1 VKFTFP
7 HTENVYKSGEGESDT
22 MKTVPSVIMAL
33 AALVLAA
40 VPADAAKKQE
50 TPAYDLP
57 MRVVIVR
64 SVMAGC
70 GSLCPQWISAE
81 GQVTAQSP
89 AVFKKALAKAKDE
102 HLPIVVTSTGGDVE
116 ASLKIGEMIRANHL
130 DVAVGWTYFG
140 GCAPYQSDCK
150 LPAAQKGIYRG
161 VIMSGQGFCVSACA
175 FILAA
180 GEKRFMGQGTAVG
193 VHQISRTITQE
204 KVRYYERF
212 RIVDGKKQV
221 LSRKIVSRKP
231 VKSYLSTKLDNRL
244 EKRLDAY
251 FAKMGIDKSLLGLF
265 KKAPPTSMYI
275 LTSAEARSTKIVTD
289 FTSAVDLVTNSRC
302 TSNPPA
308 DNCVL
313 LEDQQASAKP

>member
-1 VKFTFP
+1 
-7 HTENVYKSGEGESDT
+7 
-22 MKTVPSVIMAL
+22 MKTIPSVVMAL
-33 AALVLAA
+33 VSLVLAVA
-40 VPADAAKKQE
+40 LPDNPADAARKKE

-57 MRVVIVR
+57 MRVVVVR

-81 GQVTAQSP
+81 GQITAQTP
-89 AVFKKALAKAKDE
+89 AVFKKALKKVKDR

-140 GCAPYQSDCK
+140 GCAPYQPDCK
-150 LPAAQKGIYRG
+150 LPAAQKGVYRG

-204 KVRYYERF
+204 KVRYYERY
-212 RIVDGKKQV
+212 RIVGGKKQV

-231 VKSYLSTKLDNRL
+231 VKSYLSTKLDRRL
-244 EKRLDAY
+244 EKKLDVF
-251 FAKMGIDKSLLGLF
+251 FAKMGVDKSLLGLF

-275 LTSAEARSTKIVTD
+275 LTSAEARDTRIVTD
-289 FTSAVDLVTNSRC
+289 FTSAVDLVANSRC
-302 TSNPPA
+302 TTNPPA

-313 LEDQQASAKP
+313 LEDRQASVTP

>member
-1 VKFTFP
+1 VKT
-7 HTENVYKSGEGESDT
+7 T
-22 MKTVPSVIMAL
+22 PSVIMAF

-40 VPADAAKKQE
+40 APADAAKKQE

-70 GSLCPQWISAE
+70 GTLCPQWISAE

-89 AVFKKALAKAKDE
+89 AVFKKALAKAKGL
-102 HLPIVVTSTGGDVE
+102 HLPVVVTSTGGDVE
-116 ASLKIGEMIRANHL
+116 ASLKIGEIIRANHL

-150 LPAAQKGIYRG
+150 LPAAQKGVYRG
-161 VIMSGQGFCVSACA
+161 VIMSDLGFCVSACA

-204 KVRYYERF
+204 KVRYYERY
-212 RIVDGKKQV
+212 RIVAGKKQV
-221 LSRKIVSRKP
+221 LTRKIVSRKP
-231 VKSYLSTKLDNRL
+231 VKSYLSTKLDRRL
-244 EKRLDAY
+244 EKKLGSY
-251 FAKMGIDKSLLGLF
+251 FAKMGVDKSLLGLF

-275 LTSAEARSTKIVTD
+275 LTSAEARNTKIVTD
-289 FTSAVDLVTNSRC
+289 FTSAADLVSNSRC
-302 TSNPPA
+302 MSDPPA

-313 LEDQQASAKP
+313 LEDQQASMTH

>member
-1 VKFTFP
+1 
-7 HTENVYKSGEGESDT
+7 
-22 MKTVPSVIMAL
+22 MKTVPSVVMAL
-33 AALVLAA
+33 VALVLTVALPDR
-40 VPADAAKKQE
+40 PADAAKKQE
-50 TPAYDLP
+50 TPPYDLP
-57 MRVVIVR
+57 MRVVVVR
-64 SVMAGC
+64 SVVAGC

-81 GQVTAQSP
+81 GQITAKTP
-89 AVFKKALAKAKDE
+89 AVFKKALAKVKDL

-140 GCAPYQSDCK
+140 GCAPYQTDCK
-150 LPAAQKGIYRG
+150 LPAAQKGVYSG

-204 KVRYYERF
+204 KVRYFERY
-212 RIVDGKKQV
+212 RIVGGKKQV

-231 VKSYLSTKLDNRL
+231 VKSYLSTELDRRL
-244 EKRLDAY
+244 EKKLDAF
-251 FAKMGIDKSLLGLF
+251 FAKMGVDKSLLGLF

-275 LTSAEARSTKIVTD
+275 LTSAEARDTKIVTD
-289 FTSAVDLVTNSRC
+289 FTSAVDLVASSRC
-302 TSNPPA
+302 ASNPPA

-313 LEDQQASAKP
+313 LENQQASATP